1 MFAYLKDT
9 GFNFPA
15 PIQAMIIL
23 CKLPPTMEVVAQILS
38 QMPLDEI
45 KNLKPDGIAK
55 SATLS
60 YEQKGATLCR
70 TRDNNPQANK
80 LSAVKRKPAD
90 PKFAQQQQAPK
101 PQQQQGGSHGGV
113 SGNAPA
119 HGQGNRN
126 HRGGKRARA
135 RREAAHNAAFATY
148 VHYDGPELT
157 VDPRTLTHTP
167 SSAHYGPPA
176 FDNTI
181 KAFDLAHQ
189 LSVEPSCEMI
199 CTLDCIVSTASV
211 SHDQPEPGPSSL
223 GKHPRLEERLTIV
236 EEDTV
241 SLGDDDD
248 DPFSD
253 MFDEIDGMV
262 LN

>member
-1 MFAYLKDT
+1 
-9 GFNFPA
+9 
-15 PIQAMIIL
+15 
-23 CKLPPTMEVVAQILS
+23 MEVVAQILS
-38 QMPLDEI
+38 QTPSDKI
-45 KNLKPDGIAK
+45 KNWKLDGIAK

-60 YEQKGATLCR
+60 YEQKGATSR
-70 TRDNNPQANK
+70 GTRGNNPQANK

-101 PQQQQGGSHGGV
+101 PQQQQGGSHGGA

-119 HGQGNRN
+119 HGQGNCN
-126 HRGGKRARA
+126 CRGGKRAHA
-135 RREAAHNAAFATY
+135 HREAAHNAAFATY
-148 VHYDGPELT
+148 VHYDGPEPT
-157 VDPRTLTHTP
+157 VDPRALAHTP
-167 SSAHYGPPA
+167 GSAHYGPPA
-176 FDNTI
+176 FNNTI
-181 KAFDLAHQ
+181 KAFDLAHR
-189 LSVEPSCEMI
+189 LGVEPSCKTI
-199 CTLDCIVSTASV
+199 RTLDCIVLTASA

-223 GKHPRLEERLTIV
+223 GKHPRLEERLTTV

-262 LN
+262 LD